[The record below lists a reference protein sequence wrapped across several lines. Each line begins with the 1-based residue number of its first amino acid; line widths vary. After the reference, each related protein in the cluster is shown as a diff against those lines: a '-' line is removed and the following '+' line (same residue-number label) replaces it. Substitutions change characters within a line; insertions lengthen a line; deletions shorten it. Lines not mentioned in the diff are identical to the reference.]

1 MTRVVATATVRN
13 DMGVHAR
20 PASAI
25 VSTANRFASE
35 VELRKDGVA
44 VNAKSIM
51 GVLMLAAERGSTLE
65 VSATGEDA
73 GTAVEEI
80 VTLIESGFPGLDEG

>member
-1 MTRVVATATVRN
+1 MNPVVATATVRN
-13 DMGVHAR
+13 TMGVHAR

-25 VSTANRFASE
+25 VSTANRFAAE
-35 VELRKDGVA
+35 VELRKGGVT
-44 VNAKSIM
+44 VNGKSIL
-51 GVLMLAAERGSTLE
+51 GVLMLAAEQGSTLE

-73 GTAVEEI
+73 GTAVEEL